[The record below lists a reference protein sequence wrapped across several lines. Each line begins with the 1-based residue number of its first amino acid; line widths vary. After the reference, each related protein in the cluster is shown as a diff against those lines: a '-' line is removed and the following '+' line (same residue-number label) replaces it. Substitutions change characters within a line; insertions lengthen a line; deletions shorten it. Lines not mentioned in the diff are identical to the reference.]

1 LSCAP
6 PCPATQLEGL
16 LSSTLFE
23 VIGANEPE
31 RIILQLRRL
40 WLINENVR
48 SRTPCICFISIS
60 GIHYADRS
68 GGAAHNF
75 TFLSTLA
82 VAKMDVCPSPG
93 EQQVVI
99 NHGGQG
105 IIGKLFPNSQTFLIP
120 SWRYSH
126 KEQQKQKKQRD
137 IHSIR

>member
-1 LSCAP
+1 VP
-6 PCPATQLEGL
+6 RPATQLEGL
-16 LSSTLFE
+16 LYSTLFE
-23 VIGANEPE
+23 AIGANEPE

-105 IIGKLFPNSQTFLIP
+105 IIGTIS
-120 SWRYSH
+120 
-126 KEQQKQKKQRD
+126 
-137 IHSIR
+137 

>member
-1 LSCAP
+1 MP
-6 PCPATQLEGL
+6 RPATQLEGL
-16 LSSTLFE
+16 LYSTLFE

-105 IIGKLFPNSQTFLIP
+105 IIGNYFLTLKPFLFLPGDTHI
-120 SWRYSH
+120 
-126 KEQQKQKKQRD
+126 KK
-137 IHSIR
+137 SKKKKKGYT